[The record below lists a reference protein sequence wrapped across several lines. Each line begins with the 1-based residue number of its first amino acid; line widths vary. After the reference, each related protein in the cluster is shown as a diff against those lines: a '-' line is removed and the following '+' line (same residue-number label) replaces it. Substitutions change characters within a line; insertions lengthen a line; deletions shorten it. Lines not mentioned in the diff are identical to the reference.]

1 MILPD
6 ANLISYAHIEDFPQ
20 HPKSKAWLE
29 KALGDGEEIGLAWQ
43 VITAFVRI
51 GTNPKL
57 FKIPMTIGQV
67 EKTLN
72 ALFAH
77 PNVNLIVPTD
87 KHWQIFIKLLIDSNA
102 AGNLV
107 MDAHL
112 AALAIEHNA
121 KLASTDDDFKLFPNL
136 DYFNPL
142 IKK

>member
-6 ANLISYAHIEDFPQ
+6 ANLILYAHIKDFPQ
-20 HPKSKAWLE
+20 HQASKAWLE
-29 KALGDGEEIGLAWQ
+29 KTLAEGEIVALAWQ

-57 FKIPMTIGQV
+57 FKFPMAIKQV
-67 EKTLN
+67 ENRLG
-72 ALFAH
+72 ALFAL
-77 PNVNLIVPTD
+77 PNIKVVSPTD
-87 KHWQIFIKLLIDSNA
+87 KHWQIFLKLLKETNA

-112 AALAIEHNA
+112 AALAIEHSA
-121 KLASTDDDFKLFPNL
+121 RLASSDDDFKLFADL

-142 IKK
+142 PLK